1 MAFVSIS
8 LAEKINRVNL
18 LLGPG
23 LSYTKCSSMR
33 RKKKSQTVMFQS
45 LTAKAQ
51 GCVERA

>member
-33 RKKKSQTVMFQS
+33 RKKKITDSYVS
-45 LTAKAQ
+45 KPD
-51 GCVERA
+51 C